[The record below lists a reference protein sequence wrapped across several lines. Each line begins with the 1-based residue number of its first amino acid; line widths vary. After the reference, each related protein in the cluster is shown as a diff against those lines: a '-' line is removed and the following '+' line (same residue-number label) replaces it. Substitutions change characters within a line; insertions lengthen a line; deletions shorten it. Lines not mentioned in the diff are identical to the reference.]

1 MVDILTS
8 ELILSGK
15 KTVLVWLAAWS
26 NAGLKRTMAHINT
39 KNESKGLKNKD
50 DAERLGQYGDL

>member
-1 MVDILTS
+1 
-8 ELILSGK
+8 
-15 KTVLVWLAAWS
+15 LVWLAAWS